1 MWSYSGDGTMVLI
14 ESCLWLL
21 GSMFIR
27 NCGKRNP
34 NKTGRAMWKKGE
46 NSGSASFKN
55 ICVIR
60 CAALTWDGN
69 ANQTDASPVQIHDL
83 F

>member
-1 MWSYSGDGTMVLI
+1 MVTWVDVYQKLRQK
-14 ESCLWLL
+14 ESRQNRT
-21 GSMFIR
+21 R
-27 NCGKRNP
+27 NV
-34 NKTGRAMWKKGE
+34 KKGE

-55 ICVIR
+55 ICLIR